1 MLFDKLRR
9 VTSATRYLPF
19 IDGLRFFAILPV
31 VLVHTVDFY
40 EAHAF
45 KISDTALYKNIHL
58 ASIIG
63 NADTSVLLFFMI
75 SGFILGMPFA
85 RGYMGKMPLRGLK
98 NYYLRR
104 LTRLEPPYLLLLT
117 LLFILNVYLLHNFSF
132 EALFPHYVASFFY
145 VHDIVYKSHSFL
157 NFVFWS
163 LEIEVQFY
171 LLAPLLVAVFKLKP
185 LYRRLIL
192 LAAILVFSVFNSL
205 YRMPFLSI
213 INYLQFF
220 LAGFF
225 VLDIY
230 LTTRRQGSVVFD
242 LLATV
247 FFLLFWTSTVT
258 REAMILPFLLMAF
271 FLTVIHSKVWVKILS
286 VPSIAIIGGMCYSI
300 YMIHYPVMVFVMNRL
315 RLLTPFF
322 DNFYA
327 DFFIKLLLCLLAVGL
342 AGATYFVV
350 VEKPFMKWKLK
361 TAQRDQQK
369 V

>member
-9 VTSATRYLPF
+9 VTNASAYLPF
-19 IDGLRFFAILPV
+19 IDGLRFFAIVPV

-40 EAHAF
+40 DAHTF
-45 KISDTALYKNIHL
+45 KISDTSLYKNIHL

-85 RGYMGKMPLRGLK
+85 RGFMDKVPAPGLK

-104 LTRLEPPYLLLLT
+104 LVRLEPPYLLLLT
-117 LLFILNVYLLHNFSF
+117 LLFILNVYIWHNFSF
-132 EALFPHYVASFFY
+132 KALWPHYLASFFY

-171 LLAPLLVAVFKLKP
+171 LLAPLLARVFKLKP
-185 LYRRLIL
+185 LHRRMVL
-192 LAAILVFSVFNSL
+192 LAAILVLSVLNNV
-205 YRMPFLSI
+205 YKTPFLSI
-213 INYLQFF
+213 ANYLQFF

-230 LTTRRQGSVVFD
+230 LSEHRRSGIAFD

-258 REAMILPFLLMAF
+258 REMVILPFLLMAF
-271 FLTVIHSKVWVKILS
+271 FYTVIYSKIWIKILS
-286 VPSIAIIGGMCYSI
+286 APYIAITGGMCYSI
-300 YMIHYPVMVFVMNRL
+300 YMIHYPVMAVVMNKL
-315 RLLTPFF
+315 RLLLPFF
-322 DNFYA
+322 SNQYT
-327 DFFIKLLLCLLAVGL
+327 DFFVKLLLCLLAVGL
-342 AGATYFVV
+342 AGVTYFIA
-350 VEKPFMKWKLK
+350 VERPFMKWKIK
-361 TAQRDQQK
+361 TVPRDQ
-369 V
+369 